1 MQGGHPLLVQISVRI
16 DGRESGVVEQMVSGT
31 AAEIEEQARVIEQRG
46 GRMML
51 EPAFPQIADRAPAPC
66 GCGRRIRNCGLRTL
80 GVLTTCGEVPVH
92 RRRYRGRCRECGR
105 ELHPADAQRCCG
117 RHRVSRPLAQR
128 VCQLAAVEPF
138 TRLPELVAAQHGV
151 TRCHETE
158 LELVHEVGGAAERMR
173 RAEARSSASRRV
185 VPAVTVPT
193 PPKRVY
199 VSVEGILSGTNPT
212 EIDADHPGQKR
223 LIWPQRKVDCVY
235 WQDAREHWRK
245 QRIWGRESPDEFG
258 AALGR
263 LACQCG

>member
-1 MQGGHPLLVQISVRI
+1 M
-16 DGRESGVVEQMVSGT
+16 
-31 AAEIEEQARVIEQRG
+31 
-46 GRMML
+46 

-66 GCGRRIRNCGLRTL
+66 CCGRRIRNCGLRTI
-80 GVLTTCGEVPVH
+80 GVLTSCGEVPVH

-158 LELVHEVGGAAERMR
+158 LELGHEVGGAAERMR

-199 VSVEGILSGTNPT
+199 VSVEGIICRLYTTAAMFSVTNQLM
-212 EIDADHPGQKR
+212 A
-223 LIWPQRKVDCVY
+223 
-235 WQDAREHWRK
+235 
-245 QRIWGRESPDEFG
+245 
-258 AALGR
+258 
-263 LACQCG
+263 